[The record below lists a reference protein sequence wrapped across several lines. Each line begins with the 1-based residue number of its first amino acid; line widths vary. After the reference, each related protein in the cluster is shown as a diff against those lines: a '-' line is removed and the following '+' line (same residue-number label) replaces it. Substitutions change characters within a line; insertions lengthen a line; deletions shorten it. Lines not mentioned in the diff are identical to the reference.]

1 MKSDICPW
9 SKLITLSGKAGRWVA
24 CGRRRDGGD
33 LARKWVLDNLFRAVQ
48 VLCSR
53 INLKVW
59 QVTPKLYFLPT
70 LLLSIILLFHALF
83 FLGIASLALS
93 PSAEALVL
101 PRFSGQT
108 AHDLVSEEP
117 SAVNRKI

>member
-1 MKSDICPW
+1 M
-9 SKLITLSGKAGRWVA
+9 AGDSQIVFFA
-24 CGRRRDGGD
+24 Y
-33 LARKWVLDNLFRAVQ
+33 
-48 VLCSR
+48 
-53 INLKVW
+53 INFVHNVNVPRPL
-59 QVTPKLYFLPT
+59 
-70 LLLSIILLFHALF
+70 

-117 SAVNRKI
+117 RAVNREI

>member
-1 MKSDICPW
+1 MKNDICPW
-9 SKLITLSGKAGRWVA
+9 SKLITFSGKAGRWVA

-70 LLLSIILLFHALF
+70 LILSIILMFHALF
-83 FLGIASLALS
+83 FWASLLLHYPLQQRHS
-93 PSAEALVL
+93 CFRDSRGKLRTTWSAKNPA
-101 PRFSGQT
+101 P
-108 AHDLVSEEP
+108 
-117 SAVNRKI
+117 